1 MLTVLR
7 YLSVKSKQ
15 SEAAIAAD
23 AGIKASRKRKKAIVI
38 VLSVLVFFLVIGPM
52 AAAPIIYE
60 SLFGGRIETNPSEEF
75 RIEEFDNLSRERY
88 VFSSD
93 RGDELV
99 GYLYHNE
106 LVSVGDV
113 IGTVVL
119 AHGFGGGGQR
129 TYMDV
134 TAELAEN
141 GFDVFAYDATGNDES
156 AGKGIIGM
164 PHGVKDLD
172 YAIDFVETNFDE
184 DDIFLWGHSWGAYC
198 ASAVLTE
205 HPEVKAVCAV
215 SGMNTSLEAMV
226 SKAEYYAGPVV
237 DAGIPFLAA
246 YQAIRCGKGAG
257 ISALD
262 GFAASDTDIIIV
274 QSKDDTTVPL
284 DIGYDKYYELY
295 ANDPRFTFILFD
307 DRGHSA
313 YKEDELDEELFEAII
328 EEFAASA
335 DK

>member
-1 MLTVLR
+1 MLTALR
-7 YLSVKSKQ
+7 CSSVK
-15 SEAAIAAD
+15 
-23 AGIKASRKRKKAIVI
+23 IKAVDKKKRVIIIVI
-38 VLSVLVFFLVIGPM
+38 AVLVFFFVLGPM

-60 SLFGGRIETNPSEEF
+60 SLFGGRIEADPSEEF
-75 RIEEFDNLSRERY
+75 HIEDFENLARERY
-88 VFSSD
+88 TFTSD

-99 GYLYHNE
+99 GYMYHNE
-106 LVSVGDV
+106 LVPEEDV

-119 AHGFGGGGQR
+119 GHGFGGGGQR

-156 AGKGIIGM
+156 AGKSVIGM

-172 YAIDFVETNFDE
+172 YAIDFVEATFAE

-215 SGMNTSLEAMV
+215 AGMNTSLEAMV
-226 SKAEYYAGPVV
+226 SKAESYAGPVV

-246 YQAIRCGKGAG
+246 YQSIRCGKGAG
-257 ISALD
+257 ISSLD
-262 GFAASDTDIIIV
+262 GFAASDADVVIV
-274 QSKDDTTVPL
+274 QSKDDDTVPL
-284 DIGYDKYYELY
+284 KIGYDKYYELY

-313 YKEDELDEELFEAII
+313 YREESLDKDLFETII
-328 EEFAASA
+328 EEFVAAA
-335 DK
+335 DR